1 MVPTT
6 RVPVVVL
13 LILGLTLS
21 ATQPALSSSTHP
33 TAAQAD
39 DSRLDRAT
47 PGETT
52 PTRLNGSS
60 NVTSEQVG
68 DHTYLIEVGDKE
80 TQLGVLLNLSF
91 FMNLPGPGTLRFAS
105 YGLLDDQ
112 RIVAVSIMLDFEG
125 TGDLPSFF
133 GDPLSRFQVQ
143 NEFSLQLPLLNE
155 RPASSPSEG
164 DPG

>member
-1 MVPTT
+1 M
-6 RVPVVVL
+6 
-13 LILGLTLS
+13 
-21 ATQPALSSSTHP
+21 
-33 TAAQAD
+33 
-39 DSRLDRAT
+39 
-47 PGETT
+47 
-52 PTRLNGSS
+52 NGSS

-112 RIVAVSIMLDFEG
+112 RIVAVSIALDFEG

-133 GDPLSRFQVQ
+133 GDPLSRFQVK